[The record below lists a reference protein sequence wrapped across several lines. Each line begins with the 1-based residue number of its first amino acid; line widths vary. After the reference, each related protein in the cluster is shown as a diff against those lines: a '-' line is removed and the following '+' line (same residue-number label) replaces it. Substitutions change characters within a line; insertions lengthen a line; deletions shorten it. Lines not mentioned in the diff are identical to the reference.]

1 MALLL
6 ACALLA
12 ISAGFTAVWYW
23 LAMRHNRR
31 RALYVLRWIEGAI
44 GPQGQ
49 TTGLS
54 WIAHSRFKVPLRLRC
69 GLFHRAWMTV
79 DFRPCEY
86 PLRWLVNKL
95 SGAREVVTF
104 YADLDL
110 PPNFS
115 LHVHNF
121 RWCAQSTRTAGSA
134 GSGVEQCGRFVITT
148 RMDWQREVSSAM
160 TSLTRCENRD
170 FIEINFQRRSPHFAA
185 TLPLEALAPGS
196 PVRQCMLETMRE
208 VAASSSTSL
217 S

>member
-160 TSLTRCENRD
+160 TSLYRNQFPAPLAALCSHLAAGSTRPGLAGPPVHVGDHARGSREFFD
-170 FIEINFQRRSPHFAA
+170 L
-185 TLPLEALAPGS
+185 TLLKRALPK
-196 PVRQCMLETMRE
+196 
-208 VAASSSTSL
+208 
-217 S
+217 